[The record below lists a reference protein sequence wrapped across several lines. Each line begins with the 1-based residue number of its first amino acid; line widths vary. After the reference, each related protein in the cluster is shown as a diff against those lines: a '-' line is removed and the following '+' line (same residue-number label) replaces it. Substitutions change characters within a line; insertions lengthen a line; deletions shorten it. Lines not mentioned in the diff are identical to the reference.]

1 MKKSLRLMFGL
12 ILLAVFVLTASGCGS
27 ASEQSTESGYTIDNI
42 RNYVVGIDEQMD
54 LESGGKKVVTNFDNA
69 AHSAL
74 IHMSGGCTD
83 LLKSRYAALSNAQI

>member
-1 MKKSLRLMFGL
+1 MKYRKYIPLF
-12 ILLAVFVLTASGCGS
+12 AVLVISVCIS
-27 ASEQSTESGYTIDNI
+27 AACSQQSEQSTESSYTIDNI
-42 RNYVVGIDEQMD
+42 RDYVVGIDEQMD